1 MGINSVVGYG
11 SKIVGEVIPD
21 YKNLIPVFLNSEQV
35 IAALV
40 TTYLLAKFGRKTILQ
55 IGTLVAGLSLVLI
68 AVGFLNQSFPD
79 EVKNSLIIIG
89 LVIFMANFG
98 LSLGPIVWLYIPEI
112 VEPEIIPF
120 STLSNWASA
129 ALIMIFFPI
138 MS

>member
-98 LSLGPIVWLYIPEI
+98 LSLGPIVWLYIP
-112 VEPEIIPF
+112 
-120 STLSNWASA
+120 
-129 ALIMIFFPI
+129 
-138 MS
+138 